1 MEKKWNGKR
10 IVALVGVVVLLS
22 MYLISLILAIMA
34 RPEAMSM
41 FFGSIACTIFIP
53 ILIYGYM
60 MIDKVFRFQKD
71 QEGIS
76 LKELKK
82 IKRRAEK
89 GESLEKIKKELEEKA
104 KRK

>member
-10 IVALVGVVVLLS
+10 IVALIGVIVLLS

-34 RPEAMSM
+34 RPEAMAM
-41 FFGSIACTIFIP
+41 FFGSVACTIFIP
-53 ILIYGYM
+53 ILIYAYM
-60 MIDKVFRFQKD
+60 MIYKIFHKED
-71 QEGIS
+71 EGIP
-76 LKELKK
+76 LRDLKK
-82 IKRRAEK
+82 MNRRVEQ